1 MPSFT
6 ECKYKFSVEVFKS
19 LPPFFPPSYSEMSF
33 TKNPEKYLKFTPE
46 SLEETLETFFDG
58 GA

>member
-1 MPSFT
+1 MRNKLSFLV
-6 ECKYKFSVEVFKS
+6 KVFQNAS
-19 LPPFFPPSYSEMSF
+19 SSFPHSYSEISF

-46 SLEETLETFFDG
+46 ALEEMLETFFDG